1 MCRLKDMV
9 PVRNCVPDVVAEV
22 LHRQPLSPAKV
33 AFAWRTAVG
42 PAVER
47 ATRVTL
53 SASGTLEVVAIDA
66 HWQREVERSARLVGA
81 RLERLLGPGLVRQIS
96 VSVSPPSRRR
106 TR

>member
-1 MCRLKDMV
+1 V
-9 PVRNCVPDVVAEV
+9 IPVRNCVPDVLAEV
-22 LHRQPLSPAKV
+22 LQRQPLSPAKV

-53 SASGTLEVVAIDA
+53 SADGTLEVVAVDA

-81 RLERLLGPGLVRQIS
+81 RLERLLGPGLVRRVS
-96 VSVSPPSRRR
+96 VSVAPSRGPSHR
-106 TR
+106 